1 MKQKTYSIEEL
12 LHKPLCMMDGEEFA
26 FLMSNL
32 TLVGQQKKEPEK
44 AARRYAYGISGI
56 AEAFSCSIPT
66 ANRIKRSGIIDG
78 AISQVG
84 RKIVVDVDMALELVN
99 RHKASFK

>member
-1 MKQKTYSIEEL
+1 MKKHTYAIEEL

-32 TLVGQQKKEPEK
+32 SLFQKKDSEEDK
-44 AARRYAYGISGI
+44 SVKHYAYGICGI
-56 AEAFSCSIPT
+56 AETFSCSIPT
-66 ANRIKRSGIIDG
+66 ANRIKKSGIIDD

-84 RKIVVDVDMALELVN
+84 RKIVLDVDMALDLVN
-99 RHKASFK
+99 KHKGEF

>member
-12 LHKPLCMMDGEEFA
+12 LNKPLCMMDGQEFA

-32 TLVGQQKKEPEK
+32 ALVGPSSPESSEK
-44 AARRYAYGISGI
+44 PVKHYAYGISGI
-56 AEAFSCSIPT
+56 AETFSCSIPT
-66 ANRIKRSGIIDG
+66 ANRIKRSGIIDD

-84 RKIVVDVDMALELVN
+84 RKIVVDVDRALELVN
-99 RHKASFK
+99 KHKGVF